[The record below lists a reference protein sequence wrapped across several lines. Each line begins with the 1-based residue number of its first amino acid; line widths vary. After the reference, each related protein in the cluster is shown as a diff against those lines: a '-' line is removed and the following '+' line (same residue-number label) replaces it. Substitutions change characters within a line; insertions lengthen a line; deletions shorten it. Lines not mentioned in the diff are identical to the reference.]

1 MGWAAHLSFRQQR
14 PRRAT
19 IAHWQRALTASTAAL
34 REHIQSEHYSCP
46 SDGNNRRTVGGSL
59 ATRPHRRY
67 GVATAGVGWHTIG
80 SRPPLLLS
88 FCSSFPPVSL
98 RGCHSDGNTTAI
110 TALIAF
116 IAASMVWRRH
126 KVSWAAAI
134 LRCCTPSPPHVTLR
148 RASRSRWLG
157 CRRHAPSQVAFIAAS
172 AGGVGTQ
179 GGRCSSCSS
188 PPPPSLPASAG
199 APALWIAHSQNALN
213 AAWAVWRKH
222 ESAR

>member
-19 IAHWQRALTASTAAL
+19 IAHWQRALTAATAAL

-126 KVSWAAAI
+126 KVSCAAAI

-157 CRRHAPSQVAFIAAS
+157 CRRHAPSQVA
-172 AGGVGTQ
+172 
-179 GGRCSSCSS
+179 SS
-188 PPPPSLPASAG
+188 PPQRVVSAHKVGGAAAALLLLLPPSRRQLG
-199 APALWIAHSQNALN
+199 APARWIAHSQNALN